1 MFRKLFCGFCNQV
14 QSISTFYQLQ
24 NIMNPPT
31 PENYQRLLLTVQ
43 QLIQSKPINWK
54 FVHRLQQLQEQ
65 FNLELDMPYL
75 LSKIKDQPIDP
86 QKQQFVIDIMQQYF
100 TTDQELFKDLF
111 NQLLRM
117 DNLLFST
124 QLKMLQT
131 YFQYPEFFDQDK
143 VLPNLIQNMITQND
157 LEAYDL
163 VNAFQVFTFNY
174 PQLTEQNRQLLN
186 DLKNQMNQQIIK
198 IIPALGQKQYRQLLH
213 ILRSNDYQNEELKQ
227 AVFQY
232 FYENKDILGQTSL
245 IELLNLCNLKFY
257 FNEELKYQ
265 ILVYINLLKVKGI
278 NESKLINKFVL
289 PSISIAE
296 QEMMANL
303 ITLSGI
309 QLDKEYINTH
319 YTGSNSQKREKLEQ
333 LENKDQE
340 IQQMVK
346 ELLKYIDSQFN
357 SFLNVIKIIQ
367 TFGLTLPELLQ
378 PMMEELK
385 KILVKQ
391 IVNPTDLLAILNYFD
406 DCNILFDQEDSK
418 GIQHFQN
425 YLNQDFFSYQK
436 IHYLQR
442 QLAYKKN
449 QNQIRQLL
457 DKSYKSGWTLELC
470 SRQALIYDYYNIPLP
485 KAFHDKFQSVIE
497 DYVLKKRTPFDQLV
511 FYKQIVIAN
520 WTKHLKQEYKNYFN
534 EGQSGIQKMRRE
546 KTKNLDQSSFLEQEI
561 KNDILQYMPNTFKLL
576 SNQYVNGTE
585 IDFIITNQKGE
596 KLYIQIHGQTHFY
609 HASNIYNYQ
618 TQLETFYL
626 EKLGNYRAIHFYQT
640 ETLWKHQKEQAV
652 QKLLSCLM

>member
-265 ILVYINLLKVKGI
+265 ILLYINLLKVKGI

-309 QLDKEYINTH
+309 QLDKD
-319 YTGSNSQKREKLEQ
+319 NSQKREKLEQ

-346 ELLKYIDSQFN
+346 ELLKYIDGQFN
-357 SFLNVIKIIQ
+357 SFLNVIRIIQ
-367 TFGLTLPELLQ
+367 TFGLSLPELLQ

-442 QLAYKKN
+442 QFAYKKN

-457 DKSYKSGWTLELC
+457 DKSYNSGWTLELC
-470 SRQALIYDYYNIPLP
+470 SRQALIYDYYNIPLT

-511 FYKQIVIAN
+511 FFKQIVIAN
-520 WTKHLKQEYKNYFN
+520 WTKHLKQEYKNYYN
-534 EGQSGIQKMRRE
+534 EGQNGIQRMRRE

-585 IDFIITNQKGE
+585 IDFIIINQKGE